1 MKPQFQHEITTSFSL
16 WFENFLLKKGEAYSN
31 KTDPLTLITDDRLD
45 ASLKSFSSP
54 YKQWV
59 FDKSITGA
67 SIPFE
72 VTIDGVAQPKSGG
85 IDPSTLSSWDITK
98 GYAPREMVSHSSA
111 SWRAM
116 EYTDVAEEPGVSSKW
131 EDITWTTTSQAG
143 EILFVDYV
151 NGRVISS
158 AASSSSTVSI
168 DYAVKD
174 FNIYVTNETE
184 ENLIVESKFDV
195 NSRFD
200 QTLTPIPPY
209 DQVLP
214 AIFINNIRSTN
225 DPFSLG
231 GEEKTIG
238 DIRCV
243 VMAENIYQLDAV
255 LSIFNDASKL
265 CFAALSFEDY
275 PLNEFGDA
283 FNFNYDDLAQH
294 RTNINPTAVHHIDR
308 VDVSKLSD
316 RVTKT
321 ISPNTFVGFIDFEI
335 NTYRYPRI

>member
-16 WFENFLLKKGEAYSN
+16 WFENYLLKKGDAYAN
-31 KTDPLTLITDDRLD
+31 KTESLTHLEDDRLPG
-45 ASLKSFSSP
+45 LQTFSSP

-59 FDKSITGA
+59 FDKSISNA
-67 SIPFE
+67 DVPFNI
-72 VTIDGVAQPKSGG
+72 TIDGVSTPKSGG
-85 IDPSTLSSWDITK
+85 IDPSTLSAWSATAN
-98 GYAPREMVSHSSA
+98 YQPREFVSHNSQ
-111 SWRAM
+111 SWIAM
-116 EYTDVAEEPGVSSKW
+116 EYTELTEEPGISDKW
-131 EDITWTTTSQAG
+131 EDITWTTTSQNG
-143 EILFVDYV
+143 DILFVDYV
-151 NGRVISS
+151 NGRVVTSLGS
-158 AASSSSTVSI
+158 AVSVVQAE
-168 DYAVKD
+168 YSVKD

-184 ENLIVESKFDV
+184 ENLIIESKFDF
-195 NSRFD
+195 NSRFNQD
-200 QTLTPIPPY
+200 LNPIPPY

-231 GEEKTIG
+231 GEEKTMA

-255 LSIFNDASKL
+255 LSIFNDSSRE
-265 CFAALSFEDY
+265 CFAALAFEDY
-275 PLNEFGDA
+275 PLNEYGDA
-283 FNFNYDDLAQH
+283 FNFNYEGLAQH
-294 RTNINPTAVHHIDR
+294 RLNNNPSALHYIDR

-321 ISPNTFVGFIDFEI
+321 INPNTFVGFIDFEV